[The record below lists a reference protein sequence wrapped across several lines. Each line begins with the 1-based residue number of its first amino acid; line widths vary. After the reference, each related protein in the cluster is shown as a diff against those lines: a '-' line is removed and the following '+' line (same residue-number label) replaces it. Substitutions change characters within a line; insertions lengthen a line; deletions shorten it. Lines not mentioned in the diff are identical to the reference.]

1 MFSLPIIFICNAVL
15 FVMILEERFKTITT
29 LCITAAA
36 LLLSF
41 LSRGVISGIFTDPAA
56 IASVSQLVSVIWFLL
71 ASVVASPNNIAQKL
85 FTALVLITNYRF
97 IPDFGTVLISKLPGG
112 GAGIT
117 GMLLGNGLYIL
128 CSLIVMALLIRPFH
142 YFYRRPVSVTDI
154 GVCILQVLACSCA
167 GGGVNSFFSADAF
180 SLRFFATLILYI
192 MSVFVIRSAYSGA
205 RYKAKDIFKAS
216 ENEILNIRAD
226 SVNSMVIN
234 VESFRQARDDISFAF
249 EKIQSLAEENRTEE
263 ISAYAGEAIASGEKA
278 VLLERYCDDPYIN
291 AVVATKAADAMDKG
305 VELDCSISLGDMN
318 IRLIE
323 VCILVNDL
331 LTWAIKNS
339 EKAEGE
345 KFVRLNVL
353 PAKDQ
358 LTVEV
363 VNSIKPEVKEKF
375 TARTLGSYV
384 KNIFR
389 PEPEADELRSVKD
402 IVEKHSGR
410 MNISETKGTS
420 ITRLGIYY

>member
-15 FVMILEERFKTITT
+15 FVMILEERFKTVTT
-29 LCITAAA
+29 LLITAAA
-36 LLLSF
+36 LALSF
-41 LSRGVISGIFTDPAA
+41 LSRGVISGIFTEPAT
-56 IASVSQLVSVIWFLL
+56 IASTAQIVSVLWFLL
-71 ASVVASPNNIAQKL
+71 ASVIASPNNIAHKL
-85 FTALVLITNYRF
+85 FVALVLITNYRF
-97 IPDFGTVLISKLPGG
+97 IPDFGTVLLSKLPNG
-112 GAGIT
+112 GAGVM

-142 YFYRRPVSVTDI
+142 YFYRRPVSPTDI
-154 GVCILQVLACSCA
+154 GVCILQAFACSSA
-167 GGGVNSFFSADAF
+167 GGSANEFFEADSFA
-180 SLRFFATLILYI
+180 LRFFVTLLLYA
-192 MSVFVIRSAYSGA
+192 MSVFVVRSAYSGA
-205 RYKAKDIFKAS
+205 RYKAKDIFKSS

-226 SVNSMVIN
+226 SINSMVIN
-234 VESFRQARDDISFAF
+234 VESFRQARDDVSFAF

-291 AVVATKAADAMDKG
+291 AVVATKAADAADKG
-305 VELDCSISLGDMN
+305 IDLDCSISMGDMN

-323 VCILVNDL
+323 VCILINDL

-339 EKAEGE
+339 EKSDGD

-358 LTVEV
+358 LTVELV
-363 VNSIKPEVKEKF
+363 HSIKTEAKEKF

-384 KNIFR
+384 KGIFR

-410 MNISETKGTS
+410 MNISETAGTS